1 MIQELTLSHKR
12 QIIIA
17 LVLTI
22 VYCKSFNVLFSN
34 RRIVCGGNSLQSKL
48 KFLKLPNFCST
59 FFIFLLFAS
68 NFSSFD
74 LLRTAVPRKRVQ
86 RYGFNLKPPNISATF
101 FKQFSYQNNYK
112 PNNQSTTTETFFRK
126 TAHSLLQH
134 QHTQSQQKKDTRRQI
149 IKRHVSIQH
158 FSINLTAKKFRQ
170 NSFYKYVVKIIL

>member
-12 QIIIA
+12 QIIIT

-34 RRIVCGGNSLQSKL
+34 RRIACGGNSLQSKL
-48 KFLKLPNFCST
+48 KFLKLPNFRST

-86 RYGFNLKPPNISATF
+86 RYRFNLKPPNFSATF
-101 FKQFSYQNNYK
+101 FKQILRPKQQHTEIKPFNFKYFFDIIFHLTDKHQEQRENLK
-112 PNNQSTTTETFFRK
+112 PNS
-126 TAHSLLQH
+126 S
-134 QHTQSQQKKDTRRQI
+134 HTNRGHRALTKVLPYRIKFVFLSDKQKQIDDDT
-149 IKRHVSIQH
+149 
-158 FSINLTAKKFRQ
+158 
-170 NSFYKYVVKIIL
+170 